1 MGDFERVMQ
10 HTLTVFDHGFEF
22 IGAHLATDFLN
33 TSSFRYD
40 KGRAHEHIQTYADLV
55 EFARQAGEISAPLAR
70 RLIAEAEA
78 HPEKAAHVYRRTVTL
93 REAAWLALSRIAHEK
108 EPPRESVDVI
118 SAEAAEAQAHA
129 RLVRADDGWRW
140 QWPDDDMSRPLWPIA
155 RAAADL
161 LTSED
166 RHLLRECSDD
176 TCAWMFVDRTKNH
189 SRRWC
194 SENTCGSRAKVRA
207 FRQRQKRATRAR

>member
-1 MGDFERVMQ
+1 MGGFERVMQ
-10 HTLTVFDHGFEF
+10 HTLTVLDHGLEF

-40 KGRAHEHIQTYADLV
+40 KARAHEHIQTYADLV
-55 EFARQAGEISAPLAR
+55 DFARQAGEISAGLAR

-78 HPEKAAHVYRRTVTL
+78 HPENAARIYRRSAAL
-93 REAAWLALSRIAHEK
+93 REAAWLAFSRIAHGK
-108 EPPRESVDVI
+108 EPPRDAVEII
-118 SAEAAEAQAHA
+118 SAEAADAQGHA
-129 RLVRADDGWRW
+129 RLVKMDDGWRW
-140 QWPDDDMSRPLWPIA
+140 QWPDDDIARPLWPIA

-166 RHLLRECSDD
+166 RVLVRECADD

-194 SENTCGSRAKVRA
+194 NENTCGSRMKVRA
-207 FRQRQKRATRAR
+207 FRQRQKRAARAR